1 VDQNSQPKPLPTNLP
16 VENLTFEDRTVATV
30 NICDLLDLLYPGY
43 WSARRYLDIDYAV
56 TGPAIDEWCAAHGA
70 YYYAAPRDEFSVSD
84 AVLNAADR
92 GLSVVVLEDLS

>member
-1 VDQNSQPKPLPTNLP
+1 MDNSSLPTNLP
-16 VENLTFEDRTVATV
+16 VENLTFEGRTVATV

-56 TGPAIDEWCAAHGA
+56 TGPAIEEWCSAHGA
-70 YYYAAPRDEFSVSD
+70 YYYAAPRDEFSMSD
-84 AVLNAADR
+84 AVLIAADK

>member
-1 VDQNSQPKPLPTNLP
+1 MDNNSFPANLP
-16 VENLTFEDRTVATV
+16 VENLMIEGRTVATV

-43 WSARRYLDIDYAV
+43 WSARRYMDLDYAPTQV
-56 TGPAIDEWCAAHGA
+56 AIDEWCAAHGA

-84 AVLNAADR
+84 AVLIAADR

>member
-1 VDQNSQPKPLPTNLP
+1 MDNAPLPTNLP
-16 VENLTFEDRTVATV
+16 VENFTFEGRTVSAV

-43 WSARRYLDIDYAV
+43 WSARRYLDIDYTV
-56 TGPAIDEWCAAHGA
+56 TGPAIDVWCAAHGA

-84 AVLNAADR
+84 AVLDAAAR

>member
-1 VDQNSQPKPLPTNLP
+1 MDTNSLPVGLPT
-16 VENLTFEDRTVATV
+16 ETFTFEGRTIATV

-43 WSARRYLDIDYAV
+43 WSARRYLNIDYADSQSV
-56 TGPAIDEWCAAHGA
+56 IEEWCATHGA
-70 YYYAAPRDEFSVSD
+70 YYYSAPRDEFSVSD